1 MCESIPTI
9 PMTKILTDG
18 LTALFRDL
26 SGLFRDFHDQL
37 SWGRVCAATS
47 LVVAVVLSFQAKPD
61 IALIQTWLG
70 HTLGEYAASKVT
82 EMVASAKGAKS

>member
-1 MCESIPTI
+1 MIAESTPTI
-9 PMTKILTDG
+9 PTMTTLMGG
-18 LTALFRDL
+18 LITLFQD
-26 SGLFRDFHDQL
+26 FRGQL

-70 HTLGEYAASKVT
+70 HVLGEYATSKVT
-82 EMVASAKGAKS
+82 EMVVSAKGAKP